1 MKSYNS
7 KIVILGAGYGGITAS
22 LRLARLFK
30 KQKGCEIH
38 LIDKNP
44 FHTFK
49 TQLHEA
55 AVRNVEVSVPINQI
69 IKKTTIVF
77 HQQEILKIIPK
88 EKVVKVKDF
97 DISYDYLV
105 LALGSITNF
114 YGIPGLQTHS
124 LTLQSLEDAHVIYD
138 HIGGLIEEALLS
150 KNEMNRRDM
159 LRFVIGG
166 GGLTGVEFAG
176 ELVDFL
182 NRDSRLSEKIYEV
195 IVIEGGSRLVPNLDE
210 KMSAEATQKL
220 INKGIKIITNT
231 MITNRT
237 ADTITLSNNE
247 TIKSFCLVWTG
258 GIKISE
264 MIGASELKTGQ
275 LGRIIVNEYLQAVDY
290 NEIYALGD
298 NALAINPTTGKPV
311 PAAAQFA
318 LQQGRLVAE
327 NIYSDI
333 IGREKKPYKPKVLGE
348 IVSLGRHL
356 AVGWLAVPFIKKLK
370 FIGFIG
376 SLFKTA
382 VEDKHILLL
391 RKESRNWSTWRG

>member
-1 MKSYNS
+1 MRK

-22 LRLARLFK
+22 LRLARLLK
-30 KQKGCEIH
+30 KYKDYEIH

-55 AVRNVEVSVPINQI
+55 AVRNVEVSVPIDRI
-69 IKKTTIVF
+69 IRKTSITF
-77 HQQEILKIIPK
+77 HQQEINKIVPK
-88 EKVVKVKDF
+88 EKIVKLKDYH
-97 DISYDYLV
+97 IAYDYLV
-105 LALGSITNF
+105 LALGSVTNF
-114 YGIPGLQTHS
+114 YGIPGLQAHS
-124 LTLQSLEDAHVIYD
+124 LTLQSLEDAQVIYE
-138 HIGGLIEEALLS
+138 HIRGLIEEALIANNANN
-150 KNEMNRRDM
+150 KGDM

-182 NRDSRLSEKIYEV
+182 NKDIRLKNQIYEV
-195 IVIEGGSRLVPNLDE
+195 IVIEGGERVVPNLDE
-210 KMSAEATQKL
+210 KMSSEATEKL
-220 INKGIKIITNT
+220 VKKGIKIITKT
-231 MITNRT
+231 RITNRT
-237 ADTITLSNNE
+237 ADTITLSNGE
-247 TIKSFCLVWTG
+247 IIRSYCLVWTG

-264 MIGASELKTGQ
+264 LIEKSELKTGQ
-275 LGRIIVNEYLQAVDY
+275 LGRVLVNEYLQALDY

-298 NALAINPTTGKPV
+298 NALALNPTTGKPV

-327 NIYSDI
+327 NIYAEI
-333 IGREKKPYKPKVLGE
+333 VGKEKKPYQPKVLGE

-356 AVGWLAVPFIKKLK
+356 AIGWLAVPFNKKLK

-391 RKESRNWSTWRG
+391 KKESRNWTTWKG

>member
-1 MKSYNS
+1 MN
-7 KIVILGAGYGGITAS
+7 KIVILGAGYGGITAA
-22 LRLARLFK
+22 LRLARLLK
-30 KQKGCEIH
+30 KKKDYEIH

-69 IKKTTIVF
+69 IRKTSIIF
-77 HQQEILKIIPK
+77 HQQEIKQILTK
-88 EKVVKVKDF
+88 EHIVKLQDF
-97 DISYDYLV
+97 DITYNYLV

-114 YGIPGLQTHS
+114 YGIPGLQAHS
-124 LTLQSLEDAHVIYD
+124 LTLQSLDDAKIIYEN
-138 HIGGLIEEALLS
+138 ISGLIDEAMTS
-150 KNEMNRRDM
+150 INENNKKDL

-176 ELVDFL
+176 ELVDYL
-182 NRDSRLSEKIYEV
+182 SRDNRLVQGLKEV
-195 IVIEGGSRLVPNLDE
+195 IVIEAGNRLLPNLDE
-210 KMSAEATQKL
+210 KMSEEATKRL

-231 MITNRT
+231 KITNRT
-237 ADTITLSNNE
+237 ADTITLSNGE
-247 TIKSFCLVWTG
+247 IIKSYCLVWTG

-264 MIGASELKTGQ
+264 LIGASDLKIGQ
-275 LGRIIVNEYLQAVDY
+275 LGRVLVNEYLQALDHP
-290 NEIYALGD
+290 EIFALGD

-318 LQQGRLVAE
+318 LQQGRLVGE
-327 NIYSDI
+327 NIFAEI
-333 IGREKKPYKPKVLGE
+333 KGKEKKTYKPKVFGE
-348 IVSLGRHL
+348 IISLGRHL
-356 AVGWLAVPFIKKLK
+356 AVGWFAVPFIKKLK

-376 SLFKTA
+376 SLFKSA

-391 RKESRNWSTWRG
+391 RKESRNWTSWKG